1 MLCDL
6 ALRLYL
12 FSFNI
17 TVLSSLPAVRS
28 WCHTCK
34 RKAGAV
40 VMVFLLAGMLFISGC
55 VQNEKAEIP
64 VNNDSPE
71 AGKGDE
77 NMNIQSIKVSS
88 SAFAANG
95 SIPRKYTCDG
105 ENVNPPLEFEGI
117 PEEADSL
124 VLIVDDPDAPMKT
137 FTHWVIWNIEPV
149 AKIEEDSIPGVEG
162 INDFKKIGY
171 GGPCPPSGTHRFFF
185 RVYALDRQL
194 ELKAGAGRKDLE
206 NEMIG
211 HIIAEGELMGKYSR
225 K

>member
-1 MLCDL
+1 
-6 ALRLYL
+6 
-12 FSFNI
+12 
-17 TVLSSLPAVRS
+17 
-28 WCHTCK
+28 
-34 RKAGAV
+34 
-40 VMVFLLAGMLFISGC
+40 LLAGMLLISGC
-55 VQNEKAEIP
+55 VQKERTETP
-64 VNNDSPE
+64 VNNESPE

-77 NMNIQSIKVSS
+77 NMNIQNIKLFS
-88 SAFAANG
+88 SAFVANG

-105 ENVNPPLEFEGI
+105 ANINPPLEFEGI
-117 PEEADSL
+117 PEEAESL

-137 FTHWVIWNIEPV
+137 FTHWLIWNIEPV

-162 INDFKKIGY
+162 RNDFKKIGY

-211 HIIAEGELMGKYSR
+211 HIIAEGELIGKYS
-225 K
+225 KK